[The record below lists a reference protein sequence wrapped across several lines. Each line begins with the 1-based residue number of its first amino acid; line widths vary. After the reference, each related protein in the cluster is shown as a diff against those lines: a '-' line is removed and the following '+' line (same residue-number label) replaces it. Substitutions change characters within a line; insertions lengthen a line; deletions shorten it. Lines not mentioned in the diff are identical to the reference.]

1 MKRAHTGRS
10 MAGVAVSL
18 VTATALFAGAAT
30 VRAQDYPTKVIRI
43 IVPFTP
49 GGGNDILA
57 RLIAPGLSETLG
69 QPVIVENKPGAS
81 GNIGTEAAARSAP
94 DGYTLLMASN
104 TVTINPSLYAK
115 LPFDLQ
121 RDFAPVGMI
130 ASVPMILVTNP
141 KQPYKTLAEFIAFAK
156 AHPKT
161 VNFSSPGSGTP
172 QHLAGELFARMSGTQ
187 IVHVAYKGTAPAIQ
201 DVVGGHVE
209 VAFATMASVLP
220 YIQTGRLRA
229 LGVAG
234 NHRAMGLPDL
244 PTFEEAGLKGYDA
257 ALWYSLLVPV
267 KTPSSIVD
275 KLAATLQKS
284 INNPKTREQ
293 LIAQGFEPQT
303 STQAQLAERINNDLA
318 RWGRVVKETGVK
330 LDQ

>member
-1 MKRAHTGRS
+1 MKRNHLGRLI
-10 MAGVAVSL
+10 AGLAMSFL
-18 VTATALFAGAAT
+18 AGTALSPGAAM
-30 VRAQDYPTKVIRI
+30 AQGEYYPNKVIRI

-57 RLIAPGLSETLG
+57 RLIAPGLSETFG

-81 GNIGTEAAARSAP
+81 GNIGTETVARSAP

-141 KQPYKTLAEFIAFAK
+141 KQPYKTLGEFITFAK
-156 AHPKT
+156 EHPKT
-161 VNFSSPGSGTP
+161 INFSSPGSGTP

-209 VAFATMASVLP
+209 IAFATMASVLP
-220 YIQTGRLRA
+220 YIQSGRLRA

-234 NHRAMGLPDL
+234 DRRAPGLPDL
-244 PTFEEAGLKGYDA
+244 LTFDEAGLKGYDA
-257 ALWYSLLVPV
+257 SLWYSLLVPA
-267 KTPSSIVD
+267 KTPRSVID
-275 KLAATLQKS
+275 KLASALQTS
-284 INNPKTREQ
+284 LNNPKTREQ
-293 LIAQGFEPQT
+293 LIGQGFEPQT
-303 STQAQLAERINNDLA
+303 STSEQLAERIKKDLA
-318 RWGRVVKETGVK
+318 RWARVVKDTGVK
-330 LDQ
+330 LEQ

>member
-1 MKRAHTGRS
+1 MKSTHMGRS
-10 MAGVAVSL
+10 VSRL
-18 VTATALFAGAAT
+18 AMSFLTATSLFAVAAT
-30 VRAQDYPTKVIRI
+30 AQGQEYPTKVIRI

-69 QPVIVENKPGAS
+69 QPVIIENKPGAS

-141 KQPYKTLAEFIAFAK
+141 KQPYKTLADFIAFAK
-156 AHPKT
+156 EHPKT
-161 VNFSSPGSGTP
+161 INFSSPGSGTP

-209 VAFATMASVLP
+209 IAFATMASVLP

-234 NHRAMGLPDL
+234 NHRASGLPDL
-244 PTFEEAGLKGYDA
+244 PTFDEAGLKGYDA
-257 ALWYSLLVPV
+257 SLWYSLLVPV
-267 KTPSSIVD
+267 KTPRNVVD
-275 KLAATLQKS
+275 KLASALQKS

-303 STQAQLAERINNDLA
+303 STQEQLAERINSDLA
-318 RWGRVVKETGVK
+318 RWARVVKETGVK